1 MAIVLITVTFDYSLD
16 EHSYIYI
23 YMYMY
28 IHSPLRNIVEV
39 HGKLCEH
46 WTLLLILLLS
56 PVQHLTYLH
65 IHVHQYNTTQCH
77 VYIYTHHI
85 SFKKY

>member
-1 MAIVLITVTFDYSLD
+1 MAIVLITATFDHSLD
-16 EHSYIYI
+16 EHS

-28 IHSPLRNIVEV
+28 IHSPLRNIIEV
-39 HGKLCEH
+39 HGKLCKH

-65 IHVHQYNTTQCH
+65 MHVYQYNTQCH
-77 VYIYTHHI
+77 V
-85 SFKKY
+85 KVLNN

>member
-1 MAIVLITVTFDYSLD
+1 MITATFDHSPD
-16 EHSYIYI
+16 EHSYM

-28 IHSPLRNIVEV
+28 IHSPLRNIIEV

-65 IHVHQYNTTQCH
+65 MHVHQYNTQCH
-77 VYIYTHHI
+77 VKILNN
-85 SFKKY
+85 